1 MSNLT
6 LDMATAL
13 DLTMNEENEAKF
25 MALKNLYSKKLKSLM
40 NSIDVKDREIAKYKI
55 LDKAGPQAKI
65 IQELK
70 KKVRT
75 QETINDILKKELTKT
90 SSSSD
95 NKTEEQINE
104 EIIRITLAGPE
115 RFRPLSREELENKI
129 IDLERKVTLSNKKLI
144 SNNNNKNQSD
154 SSNDFKGSDAKDDA
168 QPKRIV
174 NERSTSKM
182 DEIGRFVE
190 LVETID
196 GLRRTVGAKNHIIDA
211 QRDEIMKLKSRNAQ
225 LVVSEERL
233 EDQGEQLSKWSQE
246 RARLLSDIESKT
258 KRMVELEHSL
268 DQIRSEQV
276 LENEMQRTEIV
287 SMHKQIDK
295 YKQQVTTLLA
305 NIAAL
310 ELSQEEKLSDIARA
324 RDATIRIESTAYSKD
339 SVIKSLE
346 ERLKRQEEKNKMIEK
361 KVISLEKDLA
371 QVDALRDQ
379 LRDKNITI
387 RDLNRLLGEKTTI
400 IAKLTEKARVDIISS
415 SNGGSSSTTAAANN
429 DSCQPIPDGKGIS
442 RSSVEGKLSEK

>member
-25 MALKNLYSKKLKSLM
+25 MALKNLYSKKLRSLM

-75 QETINDILKKELTKT
+75 QETINDILKKELTKN
-90 SSSSD
+90 SSD
-95 NKTEEQINE
+95 KTEEQINE

-129 IDLERKVTLSNKKLI
+129 VELERKVALMNKKLI
-144 SNNNNKNQSD
+144 SSNSNNQPD
-154 SSNDFKGSDAKDDA
+154 SSNDFKGSDVKDDA
-168 QPKRIV
+168 QPKRIM
-174 NERSTSKM
+174 NESSTSKM

-196 GLRRTVGAKNHIIDA
+196 GLRRTIGAKNHIIDA
-211 QRDEIMKLKSRNAQ
+211 QKDEIMKLKSRNAQ
-225 LVVSEERL
+225 LVVNEERL

-246 RARLLSDIESKT
+246 RARLLTDLEAKT
-258 KRMVELEHSL
+258 KRMVELDYSL
-268 DQIRSEQV
+268 GQIRSEQV
-276 LENEMQRTEIV
+276 LENEMQRTEIA

-324 RDATIRIESTAYSKD
+324 RDATVRIESTAYSKD

-346 ERLKRQEEKNKMIEK
+346 EKLKRQEEKNKMIEK

-379 LRDKNITI
+379 LRDKNIAI
-387 RDLNRLLGEKTTI
+387 RDLNRLLGEKTSI
-400 IAKLTEKARVDIISS
+400 IAKLAEKARAEVSGS
-415 SNGGSSSTTAAANN
+415 GGSSSTAAAH
-429 DSCQPIPDGKGIS
+429 DSCQLIPDGKGAS
-442 RSSVEGKLSEK
+442 RSIVEGKPSEK

>member
-55 LDKAGPQAKI
+55 LDKAGPQAKV

-75 QETINDILKKELTKT
+75 QETINDILKKELTKV
-90 SSSSD
+90 SD
-95 NKTEEQINE
+95 KTEEQINE
-104 EIIRITLAGPE
+104 DIIRITLAGPE

-129 IDLERKVTLSNKKLI
+129 VELERKVNKKLVS
-144 SNNNNKNQSD
+144 SNNNSSNSNINNQSE
-154 SSNDFKGSDAKDDA
+154 SRNDFKGGDAKDDA

-174 NERSTSKM
+174 KENSVSKL
-182 DEIGRFVE
+182 DEIGRFVD

-196 GLRRTVGAKNHIIDA
+196 GLRRTVSAKNHIIDA
-211 QRDEIMKLKSRNAQ
+211 QKDEIMKLKSRNAQ

-233 EDQGEQLSKWSQE
+233 EDQGEQLSKWLQE
-246 RARLLSDIESKT
+246 RARLLSDIEAKT
-258 KRMVELEHSL
+258 KRIVELDHSL
-268 DQIRSEQV
+268 GQTRSEQV
-276 LENEMQRTEIV
+276 LENEIQRTEIA

-295 YKQQVTTLLA
+295 YKQQVTTMLA

-310 ELSQEEKLSDIARA
+310 ELSQEEKLSDIVRA
-324 RDATIRIESTAYSKD
+324 RDATSRIESAAYSKD

-346 ERLKRQEEKNKMIEK
+346 ERLKRQDEKSKMLEK
-361 KVISLEKDLA
+361 KVVSLERDLT

-379 LRDKNITI
+379 LRDKNIVI
-387 RDLNRLLGEKTTI
+387 RDLNRVLGEKTAI
-400 IAKLTEKARVDIISS
+400 IGKLTDKARMEA
-415 SNGGSSSTTAAANN
+415 SSTGTASSGNSEANN
-429 DSCQPIPDGKGIS
+429 SQVIPDGKGAS
-442 RSSVEGKLSEK
+442 RSSIDGKPSEK